1 MTAWFSDPKELF
13 NSKKVLQFWPRSDQ
27 SVDDRINASTRF
39 VLYLSTVIY
48 LVNRDPRVLYLA
60 AMVIGVMYVLYKS
73 GNIKGLVVPT
83 SAFGDP
89 NCTLP
94 TPSNPMANVLPTDF
108 IDRPNRQ
115 SACYYP
121 TVANDVS
128 ILLDDTFPFDSGR
141 SRSPLPEYQRQFGA
155 RQFYSNPVT
164 QIPGDQTAFAEFCYG
179 KKYQPLCRDTPGA
192 CDPNARGAQLE
203 AFGGLDPNGDK
214 RSGMSRGSPKT
225 SSN

>member
-1 MTAWFSDPKELF
+1 MTVWFSDPKELF
-13 NSKKVLQFWPRSDQ
+13 NTKKVLQFWPRSDQ
-27 SVDDRINASTRF
+27 AVDDRINASTRF
-39 VLYLSTVIY
+39 ILYLATAVY
-48 LVNRDPRVLYLA
+48 LVKRDPRVLYLA
-60 AMVIGVMYVLYKS
+60 AMVIGTMYILYKS
-73 GNIKGLVVPT
+73 GHIKGVATNPHTGAV
-83 SAFGDP
+83 G
-89 NCTLP
+89 NCQLP
-94 TPSNPMANVLPTDF
+94 TENNPLGNVLPTDY

-128 ILLDDTFPFDSGR
+128 ILLDDTFPYDSGR

-192 CDPNARGAQLE
+192 CDPNARGAQLD
-203 AFGGLDPNGDK
+203 AFAGLDPNGDK
-214 RSGMSRGSPKT
+214 RSGMTRGSPKT